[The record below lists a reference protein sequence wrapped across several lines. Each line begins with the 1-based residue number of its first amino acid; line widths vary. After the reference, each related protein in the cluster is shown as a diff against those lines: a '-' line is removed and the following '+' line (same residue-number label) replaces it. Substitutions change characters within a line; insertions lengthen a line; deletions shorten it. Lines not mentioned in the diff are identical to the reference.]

1 MTSSKRKTVDALD
14 AARMSA
20 ITSIETANRVKE
32 YFGDMGPFSYQKVRK
47 VTPELLRG
55 ELSYAAIVAGIE
67 KVRFDLARNCNLDV
81 AKLVSQRTEF
91 RGRNFYP
98 IKKVIYSIDQKFSIS
113 LKPETVAVVDGIP
126 NLIFL
131 QPRKNATPWAY
142 DRSFLRRLMEEAYA
156 DYFENAKFWIVD
168 TEANAD
174 GIRQCELIDLQS
186 IPIMSERQF
195 IRRIASLR
203 AAWRLYLSQDTR
215 KAPRPKKPGEEHP
228 RLFPDDD

>member
-1 MTSSKRKTVDALD
+1 MASSKRKIVDALD

-55 ELSYAAIVAGIE
+55 ELSYDAVVAGIE
-67 KVRFDLARNCNLDV
+67 KVSFELARKCNLDV
-81 AKLVSQRTEF
+81 AKLVSLRTEF
-91 RGRNFYP
+91 RGKSFYP
-98 IKKVIYSIDQKFSIS
+98 IKRVTYAIDQKFSIS

-142 DRSFLRRLMEEAYA
+142 DRSFLRRLMEEAFT
-156 DYFENAKFWIVD
+156 DYFEEARFWIVD
-168 TEANAD
+168 TEADAD
-174 GIRQCELIDLQS
+174 GTRQCELIDLQS

-203 AAWRLYLSQDTR
+203 AAWRLYLSQDI
-215 KAPRPKKPGEEHP
+215 KKVPRPSKPGIEQP